1 VRRRVPARTPAA
13 DVLERRYRRLF
24 ACYPVSYRAASEDE
38 MLGVAMAGT
47 MPGQR
52 WPTVGEVRSLILGG
66 ARTRLGELLS
76 GIRGPA
82 WGDACAVFAF
92 MAAVLLS
99 ASYGR
104 LFTGHLVPF
113 LPGGPARPIPTAFV
127 LVSGWPL
134 AAAAMALGW
143 RWLAAATASL
153 DLGGTAVLVVARHAT
168 EPWALVDS
176 WWQLILA
183 VTASVA
189 TIAWLANPRPANRV
203 LPRWSLVAMAGVAT
217 VFAASP
223 LVYSAVTRVRLY
235 HGGSVV
241 SSVLN
246 GMAGDLNYGLIA
258 VMAAALLVGL
268 ARLAPAVRRRVLI
281 MTVPELA
288 AWALVQW
295 AFGGFLA
302 SSPRFAQPVQL
313 TAPQWAA
320 LAAVPVLGL
329 VAGMIW
335 LGRHER
341 MLRQMAGQPS
351 DPPLSG
357 SAV

>member
-1 VRRRVPARTPAA
+1 MRQSAE
-13 DVLERRYRRLF
+13 VLERRYRRLF
-24 ACYPVSYRAASEDE
+24 ACYPASYRATSEDE

-47 MPGQR
+47 KPGQR
-52 WPTVGEVRSLILGG
+52 WPTWGEVRSLILGG
-66 ARTRLGELLS
+66 ARTWLGELLS

-104 LFTGHLVPF
+104 LFTAHLMPF
-113 LPGGPARPIPTAFV
+113 IPGGPARPIPTAFV
-127 LVSGWPL
+127 LVSGWPV
-134 AAAAMALGW
+134 AAAAVALGW
-143 RWLAAATASL
+143 RRLAAVTASL

-168 EPWALVDS
+168 DPWALVDS

-203 LPRWSLVAMAGVAT
+203 LPRWSAAALAGVAA

-223 LVYSAVTRVRLY
+223 LVYSSVTKVRLS
-235 HGGSVV
+235 HGGTVV
-241 SSVLN
+241 SSVLD
-246 GMAGDLNYGLIA
+246 GMAGDLNYSLIA
-258 VMAAALLVGL
+258 VMAAALLIGL
-268 ARLAPAVRRRVLI
+268 VRVAPAVRRRVLI

-288 AWALVQW
+288 AWALVRW

-302 SSPRFAQPVQL
+302 SSLGSGRSVQL

-320 LAAVPVLGL
+320 LAAVPALGL

-335 LGRHER
+335 LRRHER
-341 MLRQMAGQPS
+341 MLRRLATLPT
-351 DPPLSG
+351 DTP
-357 SAV
+357 